1 MIEITHLKRTFFA
14 GDNTVTA
21 ANDISLTIHDGE
33 FVSIIGRSGSGKS
46 TFMHLIGGLDWADD
60 GEIIVNG
67 NHLSKMN
74 QKQLSAYRATQ
85 TGFVFQSFYLE
96 PQYTVFDNIRV
107 ALMIAKV
114 PFQEHKSKIKEAL
127 RQVGLLD
134 KINVRTANLSGG
146 EKQRVAIARAFINN
160 PPIILA
166 DEPCG
171 NLDSSNSEI
180 IMNLLEDLHKRGK
193 TIILVTHN
201 LSDAQ
206 KADRI
211 IELRDGVIIRDEK
224 KNPMV

>member
-1 MIEITHLKRTFFA
+1 
-14 GDNTVTA
+14 
-21 ANDISLTIHDGE
+21 
-33 FVSIIGRSGSGKS
+33 
-46 TFMHLIGGLDWADD
+46 MHLIGGLDQADD

-96 PQYTVFDNIRV
+96 PQYTVFDNIRI

-114 PFQEHKSKIKEAL
+114 PFQEHKFKIKEAL

-201 LSDAQ
+201 LSDAE